1 MKSMMKIKQHESGFT
16 LIEVLV
22 VIVIIAILAAIAI
35 PAFSGWLPDYR
46 LRRAARDLY
55 SNLQR
60 AKVGA
65 IKANETWG
73 VFFDAGN
80 SRYSI
85 WSLGPNKTWDG
96 GGGDDESQNITIDL
110 SDYEGVNYGNGNALK
125 DMDGNPFGP
134 VITYA
139 PNPVAIFTSR
149 GTVNITG
156 SVYLCNTKGTAYAV
170 ATPSPAGVV
179 IIRKHNGGDDWV

>member
-1 MKSMMKIKQHESGFT
+1 MKVKVSERGFS
-16 LIEVLV
+16 LIELLII
-22 VIVIIAILAAIAI
+22 IVIIAILAAIAI
-35 PAFSGWLPDYR
+35 PAFSAWLPDYR
-46 LRRAARDLY
+46 LRRAARDVY

-85 WSLGPNKTWDG
+85 WSLGPNQTWDG
-96 GGGDDESQNITIDL
+96 GAVDDTPQNIRINL
-110 SDYEGVNYGNGNALK
+110 SDYEGVNYGHGNAATGV
-125 DMDGNPFGP
+125 DGNPFGP
-134 VITYA
+134 DITYT

-149 GTVNITG
+149 GPVSILG
-156 SVYLCNTKGTAYAV
+156 YVYLSNTKGTAYAV
-170 ATPSPAGVV
+170 GTPSPAGVV
-179 IIRKHNGGDDWV
+179 IIRKYDGSAWQ